1 MSYWCD
7 VRGKSRS
14 WPTVT
19 RHTAAVDTQERTG
32 GTSEDFR
39 SLVDLVARGGLFVL
53 TGAGLSTDSGIPDYR
68 GQDGVRRVMPMQ
80 YAEFVATSAARQ
92 RYWARSY
99 LGWQRFSAARPN
111 AGHAAVT
118 SLQRAGWIEALVTQN
133 VDGLHTEA
141 AASDVIE
148 LHGSLG
154 WVVCLACRERTDRI
168 HHQARLDA
176 ANPGFTAYLDGVVA
190 DGSRVSSQ
198 IRPDGDIVLADDVVA
213 DFRLVTCQA
222 CGSDRLKPDV
232 VFFGEAVPKERVER
246 CFAAL
251 EGARAVLVLG
261 SSLAVMSG
269 FRFVRRAAALGLPV
283 GIVTR
288 GMTRGDEQATI
299 KIDAP
304 LTPTLSRLVE
314 VLEGAPRR

>member
-1 MSYWCD
+1 M
-7 VRGKSRS
+7 
-14 WPTVT
+14 
-19 RHTAAVDTQERTG
+19 DTQERTG
-32 GTSEDFR
+32 GNSEGFL

-148 LHGSLG
+148 LHGGLG
-154 WVVCLACRERTDRI
+154 WVVCLACRERTDRM

-176 ANPGFTAYLDGVVA
+176 ANPGFTAYLDGAVA

-198 IRPDGDIVLADDVVA
+198 IRPDGDIVLADEVVS
-213 DFRLVTCQA
+213 DFRLVTCQS

-232 VFFGEAVPKERVER
+232 VFFGESVPKERVER
-246 CFAAL
+246 CLAAL
-251 EGARAVLVLG
+251 ERSRAVLVLG

-304 LTPTLSRLVE
+304 LTPTLSRLVD
-314 VLEGAPRR
+314 VLEGARRR

>member
-1 MSYWCD
+1 M
-7 VRGKSRS
+7 
-14 WPTVT
+14 
-19 RHTAAVDTQERTG
+19 DTQERTG

-148 LHGSLG
+148 LHGGLG
-154 WVVCLACRERTDRI
+154 WVVCLACRERTDRM

-176 ANPGFTAYLDGVVA
+176 ANPGFTAYLDGAVA

-198 IRPDGDIVLADDVVA
+198 IRPDGDIVLADEVVS
-213 DFRLVTCQA
+213 DFRLVTCQS

-232 VFFGEAVPKERVER
+232 VFFGESVPKERVER
-246 CFAAL
+246 CLAAL
-251 EGARAVLVLG
+251 ERSRAVLVLG

>member
-1 MSYWCD
+1 
-7 VRGKSRS
+7 
-14 WPTVT
+14 
-19 RHTAAVDTQERTG
+19 VDTQERTG
-32 GTSEDFR
+32 GNSEGFL

-148 LHGSLG
+148 LHGGLG
-154 WVVCLACRERTDRI
+154 WVVCLACRERTDRM

-176 ANPGFTAYLDGVVA
+176 ANPGFTAYLDGAVA

-198 IRPDGDIVLADDVVA
+198 IRPDGDIVLADEVVS
-213 DFRLVTCQA
+213 DFRLVTCQS

-232 VFFGEAVPKERVER
+232 VFFGESVPKERVER
-246 CFAAL
+246 CLAAL
-251 EGARAVLVLG
+251 ERSRAVLVLG

>member
-1 MSYWCD
+1 M
-7 VRGKSRS
+7 
-14 WPTVT
+14 T

-32 GTSEDFR
+32 GNSEGFL

-148 LHGSLG
+148 LHGGLG
-154 WVVCLACRERTDRI
+154 WVVCLACRERTDRM

-176 ANPGFTAYLDGVVA
+176 ANPGFTAYLDGAVA

-198 IRPDGDIVLADDVVA
+198 IRPDGDIVLADEVVS
-213 DFRLVTCQA
+213 DFRLVTCQS

-232 VFFGEAVPKERVER
+232 VFFGESVPKERVER
-246 CFAAL
+246 CLAAL
-251 EGARAVLVLG
+251 ERSRAVLVLG

-304 LTPTLSRLVE
+304 LTPTLSRLVD
-314 VLEGAPRR
+314 VLEGARRR

>member
-1 MSYWCD
+1 
-7 VRGKSRS
+7 
-14 WPTVT
+14 
-19 RHTAAVDTQERTG
+19 
-32 GTSEDFR
+32 
-39 SLVDLVARGGLFVL
+39 
-53 TGAGLSTDSGIPDYR
+53 
-68 GQDGVRRVMPMQ
+68 
-80 YAEFVATSAARQ
+80 
-92 RYWARSY
+92 
-99 LGWQRFSAARPN
+99 
-111 AGHAAVT
+111 
-118 SLQRAGWIEALVTQN
+118 VTQN

-148 LHGSLG
+148 LHGGLG
-154 WVVCLACRERTDRI
+154 WVVCLACRERTDRM

-176 ANPGFTAYLDGVVA
+176 ANPGFTAYLDGAVA

-198 IRPDGDIVLADDVVA
+198 IRPDGDIVLADEVVS
-213 DFRLVTCQA
+213 DFRLVTCQS

-232 VFFGEAVPKERVER
+232 VFFGESVPKERVER
-246 CFAAL
+246 CLAAL
-251 EGARAVLVLG
+251 ERSRAVLVLG

-304 LTPTLSRLVE
+304 LTPTLSRLVD
-314 VLEGAPRR
+314 VLEGARRR